1 MLKLTFNTT
10 EKTVKITDE
19 GTILGEYSS
28 VPTVKVRE
36 GYYEVMQ
43 KDLTTTMEVQI
54 PVCRTPIANT
64 LMFLEK

>member
-1 MLKLTFNTT
+1 MLRLTFNTT
-10 EKTVKITDE
+10 DKTVKITED
-19 GTILGEYSS
+19 GTILAEYTA

-43 KDLTTTMEVQI
+43 KDSTTITEVQI
-54 PVCRTPIANT
+54 PVCRTPVANT